1 MTGLE
6 AQGLTLAY
14 DRRGMVEGL
23 TLALPAGRGA
33 AILGP
38 NGCGWPRLLK
48 ALAERALRGGQAP
61 GALAA
66 PLPAPLRGKGAIAS
80 LSSDAA
86 ARGGRFGKRGGSCCC
101 GAPAERRGPAE
112 ACRRRGARARGAAAP
127 PGRAPVSRT
136 EGSRP

>member
-6 AQGLTLAY
+6 AQGLTLAH

-23 TLALPAGRGA
+23 TLALPAGRVT

-38 NGCGWPRLLK
+38 NGCGKSGLRK
-48 ALAERALRGGQAP
+48 ALAERAARGGQALV
-61 GALAA
+61 GA
-66 PLPAPLRGKGAIAS
+66 LPAPLRGKGAIAS

-86 ARGGRFGKRGGSCCC
+86 AHGGRFGKRGGSCRC